1 MSDYMDFIRSKVRRA
16 KPNGFNVD
24 LNALPAK
31 MKDWQKRA
39 TQWTLRLGRAAM
51 FEDTGLGKT
60 VQQLAWG
67 EQVYLKTGQ
76 PVVLH
81 TPLGVRWQTKSE
93 AAKFGIGCEVAV
105 VDTPEAVVDGIN
117 LINYEKLH
125 LFDSS
130 VFGGVVLDESSCL
143 KNFTGKIKRQL
154 CERYADTPYR
164 LACTATPAPNDH
176 MELGNH
182 ADFLG
187 VMPSNEMLSRWFF
200 NDTMNAGGY
209 RLKGHAANDFWE
221 WVTSWAIC
229 LARPSDIGG
238 DDTGYNLPP
247 MSVQRHVVHVPFDGA
262 ANGFLFDVA
271 GISATNIHEEK
282 RRTNAARA
290 SKSAELAR
298 INAEKGPVLIWCYTD
313 YEADELKRQ
322 MPEAIEIRGS
332 HKVEYKERNL
342 SDFAKGN
349 IPILITKPEIAGAG
363 LNFQV
368 CATQIFAGVSFSF
381 EDYYQA
387 VRRSFRFGQSKN
399 VTVHIVVSEAESMI
413 EKTIARKESDH
424 LLMQSS
430 MSSVMAQ
437 FGLSIE
443 KERMRDGYQANEQIQ
458 LPNFLR
464 GKQPCN
470 A

>member
-16 KPNGFNVD
+16 KPTGFNVE
-24 LNALPAK
+24 LNALPSK
-31 MKDWQKRA
+31 MFDWQKRA
-39 TQWTLRLGRAAM
+39 TQWALRLGRAAM

-60 VQQLAWG
+60 LQQLAWA
-67 EQVYLKTGQ
+67 EQVHRKTGK
-76 PVVLH
+76 PIVVH

-93 AAKFGIGCEVAV
+93 AAKFGIGCPVDV
-105 VDTPEAVVDGIN
+105 VDTPESVIDGIN

-125 LFDSS
+125 LFDAS

-154 CERYADTPYR
+154 CDSYAATQYR

-238 DDTGYNLPP
+238 DDIGYDLPP
-247 MSVQRHVVHVPFDGA
+247 MSIERHVVHVPFDGA

-282 RRTNAARA
+282 RRTNVARA
-290 SKSAELAR
+290 SKTAEIARASAA
-298 INAEKGPVLIWCYTD
+298 KGPVLVWCYTD

-322 MPEAIEIRGS
+322 MPEAVEIRGS
-332 HKVEYKERNL
+332 HKESYKETNL
-342 SDFAKGN
+342 SEFAQGN
-349 IPILITKPEIAGAG
+349 IPILITKPSIAGMG

-368 CATQIFAGVSFSF
+368 CSTQIFAGVSFSF

-387 VRRSFRFGQSKN
+387 VRRSFRFGQTRN
-399 VTVHIVVSEAESMI
+399 VIVHIVVSEAESMI

-424 LLMQSS
+424 MLMHSS
-430 MSSVMAQ
+430 MSVVMAEH
-437 FGLSIE
+437 GLSIE
-443 KERMRDGYQANEQIQ
+443 KERMRDGYQATEEIE
-458 LPNFLR
+458 LPSFLK
-464 GKQPCN
+464 GKQLCN
-470 A
+470 V